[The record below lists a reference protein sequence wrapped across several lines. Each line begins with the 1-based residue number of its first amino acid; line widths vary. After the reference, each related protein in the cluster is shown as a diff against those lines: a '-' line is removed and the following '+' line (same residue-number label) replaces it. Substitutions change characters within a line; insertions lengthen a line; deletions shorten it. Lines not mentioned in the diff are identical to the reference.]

1 VKTQQK
7 IDQSITQFIIIFAI
21 KNNIIVY
28 KMDEAT
34 IYYTAENQIL
44 SNLCLEYYN
53 ETNEYT
59 KKILFVQIQEMYLKK
74 EANKNKQQ

>member
-1 VKTQQK
+1 
-7 IDQSITQFIIIFAI
+7 
-21 KNNIIVY
+21 
-28 KMDEAT
+28 MDEAA

-53 ETNEYT
+53 ETNEYK